1 MDNTKKRGEAAVLVF
16 VVFLL
21 GALLGGGGN
30 HVWGERVWGKQII
43 NSQPTRNEIVGDL
56 TRDLQLTQD
65 QQKQLGS
72 IVDDTRAQWRTLY
85 TTIEPQHEQIRQ
97 QSRDRIRAILTPDQ
111 KPKFEEFM
119 HRIDEQRKKDEQQLP
134 R

>member
-1 MDNTKKRGEAAVLVF
+1 MDSTKKRGEAAVLVL

-21 GALLGGGGN
+21 GALLGGVGN

-43 NSQPTRNEIVGDL
+43 NTQPTRNEIVGDL
-56 TRDLQLTQD
+56 TRDLQLTPD

-72 IVDDTRAQWRTLY
+72 IVDDTRSQWRTLY

>member
-21 GALLGGGGN
+21 GALLGGVGN

-43 NSQPTRNEIVGDL
+43 NTQPTRNEIVGDL
-56 TRDLQLTQD
+56 TRDLQLTPD

-119 HRIDEQRKKDEQQLP
+119 HRIDEQRKKDEQQIA

>member
-1 MDNTKKRGEAAVLVF
+1 MENTKKRGEAAVLVL

-21 GALLGGGGN
+21 GALLGGVGN
-30 HVWGERVWGKQII
+30 HLWDERVWGKQTV
-43 NSQPTRNEIVGDL
+43 NTQPTRNEIVDKL
-56 TRDLQLTQD
+56 TRDLQLTPD

-72 IVDDTRAQWRTLY
+72 IEDDTRAQWRTLY
-85 TTIEPQHEQIRQ
+85 TTIEPRHEQIRQ

-119 HRIDEQRKKDEQQLP
+119 HRIDEQRQKDEKELV

>member
-1 MDNTKKRGEAAVLVF
+1 MENTKKRGEAAVLVL

-21 GALLGGGGN
+21 GALLGGVGN
-30 HVWGERVWGKQII
+30 HVWGERVWGKQI
-43 NSQPTRNEIVGDL
+43 SSTQLTRNQIVDAL
-56 TRDLQLTQD
+56 TRDLQLTPD

-85 TTIEPQHEQIRQ
+85 TTIEPQHEQIREQ
-97 QSRDRIRAILTPDQ
+97 ARDRMRAILTPDQ

-119 HRIDEQRKKDEQQLP
+119 HHIDEQRKKDEQQLA

>member
-1 MDNTKKRGEAAVLVF
+1 MENSKKRGEAAVLVL

-21 GALLGGGGN
+21 GALLGGVGN
-30 HVWGERVWGKQII
+30 HVWGERVWGKQTV
-43 NSQPTRNEIVGDL
+43 NTQPTRNQLVGDL
-56 TRDLQLTQD
+56 TRDLQLTPE
-65 QQKQLGS
+65 QQQQLGS

-97 QSRDRIRAILTPDQ
+97 QGRARIRAILTPEQ
-111 KPKFEEFM
+111 KPKFEAFM
-119 HRIDEQRKKDEQQLP
+119 HRIDEQRQKDEQQLP

>member
-21 GALLGGGGN
+21 GALLGGVGN

-111 KPKFEEFM
+111 KPKFEDFM
-119 HRIDEQRKKDEQQLP
+119 HRIDEQRKKDEQQIA

>member
-1 MDNTKKRGEAAVLVF
+1 
-16 VVFLL
+16 
-21 GALLGGGGN
+21 
-30 HVWGERVWGKQII
+30 
-43 NSQPTRNEIVGDL
+43 L
-56 TRDLQLTQD
+56 TRDLQLTPD

-85 TTIEPQHEQIRQ
+85 TTIEPRHEQIRE

-111 KPKFEEFM
+111 KPKFEDFM

>member
-1 MDNTKKRGEAAVLVF
+1 MDNTKKRGEAAVLVL

-21 GALLGGGGN
+21 GALLGGVGN

-43 NSQPTRNEIVGDL
+43 NTQPTRNEIVCDL
-56 TRDLQLTQD
+56 TRDLQLTPD

-119 HRIDEQRKKDEQQLP
+119 HRIDEQRKKDEQQLA

>member
-21 GALLGGGGN
+21 GALLGGVGN

-56 TRDLQLTQD
+56 TRDLQLTPD

>member
-1 MDNTKKRGEAAVLVF
+1 MDNTKKRGEAAVLVL

-21 GALLGGGGN
+21 GALLGGVGN

-111 KPKFEEFM
+111 KPKFEDFM
-119 HRIDEQRKKDEQQLP
+119 HRIDEQRKKDEQQIA

>member
-1 MDNTKKRGEAAVLVF
+1 MDNDKKRGEAAVLV
-16 VVFLL
+16 VIVFLL
-21 GALLGGGGN
+21 GALLGGVGN
-30 HVWGERVWGKQII
+30 HLWGESVWGKQMMPA
-43 NSQPTRNEIVGDL
+43 QPTKGQIVSNL
-56 TRDLQLTQD
+56 TKELQLTPD
-65 QQKQLGS
+65 QQTQLGV

-85 TTIEPQHEQIRQ
+85 TTIEPRHEEIRQ

-119 HRIDEQRKKDEQQLP
+119 KRIDEQRQKDEQQQA

>member
-1 MDNTKKRGEAAVLVF
+1 MENTKKGGEAAVLVI

-21 GALLGGGGN
+21 GALLGGVGN
-30 HVWGERVWGKQII
+30 HVWGERVWGKQTI
-43 NSQPTRNEIVGDL
+43 NTQPTRNQIVGDL
-56 TRDLQLTQD
+56 TRDLQLTPD
-65 QQKQLGS
+65 QQQQLGS

-85 TTIEPQHEQIRQ
+85 TTIEPRHEQIRQ

-111 KPKFEEFM
+111 KPKFEAFM
-119 HRIDEQRKKDEQQLP
+119 HRIDEQRQKDEQQLP

>member
-1 MDNTKKRGEAAVLVF
+1 MENSKKRGEAAALVL

-21 GALLGGGGN
+21 GVLLGGVGN
-30 HVWGERVWGKQII
+30 HLLGERVWGQQTI
-43 NSQPTRNEIVGDL
+43 NTPPTRNELVGRM
-56 TRDLQLTQD
+56 TRDLQLTAD
-65 QQKQLGS
+65 QQKQLGA

-119 HRIDEQRKKDEQQLP
+119 RRLDEQRKKDDQQLA

>member
-1 MDNTKKRGEAAVLVF
+1 MDNTKKRGEAAVLVL

-21 GALLGGGGN
+21 GALLGGVGN
-30 HVWGERVWGKQII
+30 HVWGERVWGKQTI
-43 NSQPTRNEIVGDL
+43 NTQPTRNEIVGEL
-56 TRDLQLTQD
+56 TRDLQLTPD

-119 HRIDEQRKKDEQQLP
+119 HRIDEQRKKDEQQIA

>member
-21 GALLGGGGN
+21 GALLGGVGN
-30 HVWGERVWGKQII
+30 HVWGERVWGKQIV
-43 NSQPTRNEIVGDL
+43 NTQPTRNEIVGEL
-56 TRDLQLTQD
+56 TRDLQLTPD